1 MKAIIF
7 DLYNTLIYTKNR
19 RSPYV
24 DFFSSLGLTKGE
36 IRIWLDEI
44 LTNNYNNFEEILNV
58 VKPGVDIYTQKYDY
72 EIQQE
77 IEETVVFDD
86 VYSTLERLK
95 KKYKIYLLSN
105 ISTPYTKAY
114 YDLKLN
120 QYIDKPFFSC
130 DIGYRKPQKEAFE
143 FVLKETGL
151 NKNQVIMIGDSLG
164 SDFNGAQNVGI
175 KAILKDKPLS
185 IITQDLI

>member
-1 MKAIIF
+1 
-7 DLYNTLIYTKNR
+7 
-19 RSPYV
+19 V

>member
-7 DLYNTLIYTKNR
+7 DLYNTLIYTKER

-36 IRIWLDEI
+36 IRVWLDEI
-44 LTNNYNNFEEILNV
+44 LTNNYNSFDEILKV
-58 VKPGVDIYTQKYDY
+58 VKPEASIFTQKYDY
-72 EIQQE
+72 EIQNE
-77 IEETVVFDD
+77 IENTVVFDD
-86 VYSTLERLK
+86 TYSTLDRLR

-114 YDLKLN
+114 YDLKLD

-130 DIGYRKPQKEAFE
+130 DIGYRKPQKESFE
-143 FVLKETGL
+143 SVLKDTGL
-151 NKNQVIMIGDSLG
+151 KPSEVIMIGDSLG
-164 SDFNGAQNVGI
+164 SDFNGAQGVGI